1 MPESSFIPQWMTDIS
16 AVSSIVGLIVT
27 VFLFFEAR
35 TIRKSF
41 LRRARLPAITKD
53 LLKATS
59 DISSNLKSW
68 PNGKQPALEVFAQV
82 KGLLENIKPKLPNE
96 EQKHINGFLKK
107 LQPRKYMILKSSL
120 SELTEDKAWDLYTD
134 LNTVVTRLQQLDQD
148 SKWD

>member
-16 AVSSIVGLIVT
+16 TISSIVGLIVT

-107 LQPRKYMILKSSL
+107 I
-120 SELTEDKAWDLYTD
+120 TA
-134 LNTVVTRLQQLDQD
+134 
-148 SKWD
+148 